1 MLLKNYTSHILA
13 FSKCLILS
21 FFIVLTAC
29 KTETPHERTIERG
42 KIADSIMVV
51 SAREEAS
58 RIGAEIMRKGGN
70 AFDAL
75 IAVDMALNVAYP
87 FAGSLGGGGFMV
99 YRKANGEVGSIDY
112 REKAPIAATHDMYLD
127 TEGNPVDSLSR
138 QGPLAVGVPGS
149 IAGMFAIHEKLG
161 SLPMA
166 EILQPVIELAENGYQ
181 ITDNQLARFQYY
193 ASVFDKVNEKE
204 TLYSIGFRESDSTK
218 IKSGDLVKN
227 PQLAETLKRIAA
239 NGKQE
244 FYEGETAQK
253 LVEFIQNHGGIITLD
268 DLKSYEAVWRKPI
281 ISNYKNLRVIGM
293 PPPSSGGVCLAEILK
308 MIEPYDLKS
317 FGHNSV
323 KSIQVITEAERRA
336 YADRSFFLGD
346 PDFNDIPID
355 SLTSKDYAV
364 KRMTNFSF
372 DKATPSSEVKH
383 GVISGYESMET
394 THFSLIDQY
403 GNAVALTTTL
413 NGAYGSKLYVDELGF
428 FLNNEMDDFSVKPGE
443 PNMFGLIGAE
453 ANKIEPQKR
462 MLSSMTPTIVE
473 KEGKLWMTVGTPG
486 GSTIITSVLQTILNV
501 AVFDYGMQEAVDAP
515 RFHHQWLPDVVTFEP
530 DAFGKELLDTL
541 SNKGYETR
549 QENSVILGKV
559 DGVLVLPDGSLEGG
573 ADRRGDDTA
582 VGF

>member
-1 MLLKNYTSHILA
+1 MQQKNALKLPFCSRFLV
-13 FSKCLILS
+13 LS
-21 FFIVLTAC
+21 FFLILAAC
-29 KTETPHERTIERG
+29 KTETPKPRSIERG

-58 RIGAEIMRKGGN
+58 RIGAEILQKGGN

-99 YRKANGEVGSIDY
+99 YRKADGEVGSIDY
-112 REKAPIAATHDMYLD
+112 REKAPMAATHDMYLD
-127 TEGNPVDSLSR
+127 KEGNAIDSLSR

-166 EILQPVIELAENGYQ
+166 EILQPVIELAEKGYQ
-181 ITDNQLARFQYY
+181 ITENQLARFQNY
-193 ASVFDKVNEKE
+193 ASVFDQVNGKE
-204 TLYSIGFRESDSTK
+204 TLYSIGFRESDSIK
-218 IKSGDLVKN
+218 IKAGDRIKN
-227 PQLAETLKRIAA
+227 PQLASTLKRIAA

-253 LVEFIQNHGGIITLD
+253 LVDFIQKHGGIISLD
-268 DLKSYEAVWRKPI
+268 DLKNYEAVWREPI

-317 FGHNSV
+317 FGHNSA

-346 PDFNDIPID
+346 PDFNEIPID
-355 SLTSKDYAV
+355 SLTSEAYAMR
-364 KRMTNFSF
+364 RMQSFGF
-372 DKATPSSEVKH
+372 DKATPSAEVKH
-383 GVISGYESMET
+383 GAISGYESMET

-413 NGAYGSKLYVDELGF
+413 NGAYGSKLYADELGF
-428 FLNNEMDDFSVKPGE
+428 FLNNEMDDFSVKPGV

-473 KEGKLWMTVGTPG
+473 KEGQLWMTVGTPG

-541 SNKGYETR
+541 SNKGYEIR

-559 DGVLVLPDGSLEGG
+559 DGVLVLPDGKLEGG

>member
-1 MLLKNYTSHILA
+1 MIKTISPKLKITKHWFVMLLV
-13 FSKCLILS
+13 LITIS
-21 FFIVLTAC
+21 AC
-29 KTETPHERTIERG
+29 KTEQNAPRKIQRG
-42 KIADSIMVV
+42 KLADSIMVV

-58 RIGAEIMRKGGN
+58 RIGAEILKNGGN

-127 TEGNPVDSLSR
+127 TNGNPVDSLSR

-149 IAGMFAIHEKLG
+149 ISGMFAINEKLG
-161 SLPMA
+161 SMPMSQ
-166 EILQPVIELAENGYQ
+166 ILEPVIELAKNGYI
-181 ITDNQLARFQYY
+181 ITENQLNRFQNY
-193 ASVFDKVNEKE
+193 APVFDQVNGKE
-204 TLYSIGFRESDSTK
+204 ILYSIGFRDSDSLK
-218 IKSGDLVKN
+218 VSAGDLLKN
-227 PQLAETLKRIAA
+227 PVLAETLQRIAD
-239 NGKQE
+239 NGKDE

-253 LVEFIQNHGGIITLD
+253 LVNFIKAHGGIITLE
-268 DLKSYEAVWRKPI
+268 DLKSYEAIWRQPI
-281 ISNYKNLRVIGM
+281 ISTYKELRVIGM
-293 PPPSSGGVCLAEILK
+293 PPPSSGGVCLAQIFK
-308 MIEPYDLKS
+308 MLEPYDMQEY
-317 FGHNSV
+317 GHNSV

-346 PDFNDIPID
+346 PDFNDIPVD
-355 SLTSKDYAV
+355 SLTSDAYAAR
-364 KRMTNFSF
+364 RMQNFSF
-372 DKATPSSEVKH
+372 ESATPSAEIKH
-383 GVISGYESMET
+383 GSINGYESMET
-394 THFSLIDQY
+394 THFSIIDQY

-413 NGAYGSKLYVDELGF
+413 NGAYGSKLYVDVLGF

-443 PNMFGLIGAE
+443 PNMFGLIGAA

-473 KEGKLWMTVGTPG
+473 KDGKLWMTVGTPG

-501 AVFDYGMQEAVDAP
+501 TDYGMGMQEAVDAP

-530 DAFGKELLDTL
+530 DAFGEELLNTL
-541 SNKGYETR
+541 QAKGYEIR

-559 DGVLVLPDGSLEGG
+559 DGVLVLPDGTLEGG